1 MKEEILE
8 QVYKPGRYLGNEWNV
23 VKKDLNSSFLRFALC
38 FPDLYEVGMSHLGFR
53 IIYGLLNAQENI
65 LCERVFAPAEDL
77 ERLLRKDN
85 LLFSSLE
92 SDIPL
97 KDFDIIGFSLAH
109 ELLYTNVL
117 NILDLAHIPLYS
129 AQRENVHPLII
140 AGGYACVNPEPMA
153 DFFDCFIIGEAEEA
167 ILEVAECVRD
177 SKLKT
182 ESRKELLLRL
192 AGIDGVYVPSLYRI
206 EYNQDNTIKSFL
218 PNGNLAPVK
227 VKKRIIKNLD
237 DVFLSQRWVVP
248 YIQIVHDRVILE
260 IMRGCPNKCRFCQ
273 ARAVYYPYRIRSQE
287 KIMALAESLLKNS
300 GYEEI
305 SLLGL
310 SCGDY
315 PKLLELLNKL
325 ILKYKDKGISVS
337 LPSLKIKDYI
347 AEIPFMLKNTRKIG
361 LTFAPEAGTK
371 RLRDMLNKDID
382 IEELFRVIT
391 SAYKSGYG
399 HVKLYFMFGLPQETT
414 EDLDAIV
421 ELAVK
426 AVCLRKDVDGR
437 LGRLTLSITAFNPKP
452 HTAFERLGM
461 NCIDELKKKQA
472 YILSKIRNNAYTK
485 RAVKVDFHNLEMSF
499 LETALSRS
507 GRMAAGVIYRA
518 FKDGGRF
525 DSWGDKFNF
534 GIWKKAFDGA
544 GVNPGFYANREMG
557 PLEIL
562 PWGHI
567 DLTSIG

>member
-1 MKEEILE
+1 MKEEILK

-23 VKKDLNSSFLRFALC
+23 VKKDLNSERLKFALC

-53 IIYGLLNAQENI
+53 IIYGLLNGQENI

-85 LLFSSLE
+85 ILFSSLE

-97 KDFDIIGFSLAH
+97 KDFDIIGFSLAY

-117 NILDLAHIPLYS
+117 NVLDLAHIPLYS
-129 AQRENVHPLII
+129 SQRSSVYPLVI

-153 DFFDCFIIGEAEEA
+153 DFFDCFIIGEAEEV
-167 ILEVAECVRD
+167 ILEVAECVRN
-177 SKLKT
+177 SKLKAD
-182 ESRKELLLRL
+182 SRKELLLRL
-192 AGIDGVYVPSLYRI
+192 AKISGVYVPSLYRI
-206 EYNQDNTIKSFL
+206 EYNHDNTIKSFL
-218 PNGNLAPVK
+218 PNDDFVPAE
-227 VKKRIIKNLD
+227 VKKRIIQKLD
-237 DVFLSQRWVVP
+237 DVFFPQRWLVP

-273 ARAVYYPYRIRSQE
+273 ARAVYYPYRIRSEE
-287 KIMALAESLLKNS
+287 KIMDLAELLLKNS

-315 PKLLELLNKL
+315 PKLLEVLNKL
-325 ILKYKDKGISVS
+325 ILNYKDKGIGVS

-347 AEIPFMLKNTRKIG
+347 ADIPSMLKNTRKTG
-361 LTFAPEAGTK
+361 LTFAPEAGSK
-371 RLRDMLNKDID
+371 RLRDMLNKDIN
-382 IEELFRVIT
+382 IEELFRVIS

-399 HVKLYFMFGLPQETT
+399 HVKLYFMFGLPEETR
-414 EDLDAIV
+414 EDLDAIA

-426 AVCLRKDVDGR
+426 VVCLRKEVDGK

-461 NCIDELKKKQA
+461 NGMEGLKEKRS

-485 RAVKVDFHNLEMSF
+485 RAVKIDFHSLEMSF

-507 GRMAAGVIYRA
+507 GRMAAGVIYQA
-518 FKDGGRF
+518 FKEGSRF

-534 GIWKKAFDGA
+534 AIWKKAFNDA
-544 GVNPGFYANREMG
+544 GINPEFYANREIG
-557 PLEIL
+557 LLEIL